1 MATKKQ
7 INDFIDLLGPIIARY
22 AAANGY
28 KYPSAIIAQAIHE
41 SGVTSVLSTKYYNYF
56 GMKCGSKWTGPSVK
70 MGTKEYISGNYV
82 NCSANWR
89 CYSSPEEG
97 IKGYFDFIKMTRYTN
112 LKRADSPSS
121 YLNMIVSDGWCT
133 SPASIYVPK
142 CLKYINDYDL
152 TRFDNVR
159 YSPDNLGAYIITC
172 SALRIRKDPTI
183 AAPVLGKLDN
193 GSIIKPIEKRAMTDG
208 SIWYRT
214 YDGWMCGR
222 LGTID
227 YLKKL

>member
-7 INDFIDLLGPIIARY
+7 INDFIDLLGPIIAKH
-22 AAANGY
+22 ATLNGY

-41 SGVTSVLSTKYYNYF
+41 SGVTSKLSTDFYNYF

-70 MGTKEYISGNYV
+70 IGTKEYVKGVYV

-89 CYSSPEEG
+89 AYSSPEEG
-97 IKGYFDFIKMTRYTN
+97 IKGYFDFIKMTRYQN
-112 LKRADSPSS
+112 LKKCTSALD
-121 YLNMIVSDGWCT
+121 YLNTIVSDGWCT
-133 SPASIYVPK
+133 SPASVYVSK
-142 CLKYINDYDL
+142 CIKYINDYDL
-152 TRFDNVR
+152 SRFDGLR
-159 YSPDNLGAYIITC
+159 AAPDNLGAYKITC
-172 SALRIRKDPTI
+172 SALRIRQQPTI
-183 AAPVLGKLDN
+183 AAPVLGKLVQ

-222 LGTID
+222 LGTVD
-227 YLKKL
+227 YLMKL